1 MSVKFLSAEYFDA
14 VAEVLNAN
22 DEFRKAAKG
31 KGAMFV
37 RTTTGAP
44 SGGDIVF
51 WMRVDDDGSVAFG
64 PGEVEN
70 ADCRMEES
78 YETALAVSKGDLDG
92 NDAFMKGK
100 TRVSGSMIKTM
111 QLVPAF
117 RAMTAP
123 INTLDIEY

>member
-1 MSVKFLSAEYFDA
+1 MAVKFLSEEYFEA

-22 DEFRKAAKG
+22 EPFRKAAKG
-31 KGAMFV
+31 KAAMFV
-37 RTTTGAP
+37 RTTTGTP
-44 SGGDIVF
+44 TGDVVF
-51 WMRVDDDGSVAFG
+51 WMRVDDDGTISFG
-64 PGEVEN
+64 PGEV
-70 ADCRMEES
+70 ADPDCRMEES
-78 YETALAVSKGDLDG
+78 YETALAVSKGELEG

-117 RAMTAP
+117 RAMTGP